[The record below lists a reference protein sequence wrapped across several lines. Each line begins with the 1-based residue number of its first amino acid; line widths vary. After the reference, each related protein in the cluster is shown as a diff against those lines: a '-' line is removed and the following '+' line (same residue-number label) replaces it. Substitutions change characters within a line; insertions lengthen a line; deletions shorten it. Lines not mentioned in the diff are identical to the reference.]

1 MRLKMADHSKIEWTE
16 ASWNPITGC
25 TKISDGCKNCYAERM
40 AIRLQSMGQESYKT
54 GFEFAEH
61 ERLLNL
67 PLQWKKP
74 RKVFV
79 CSMSDLFHDK
89 VTEAFRLEIFDVMR
103 RAHWHIFQ
111 VLTKRSENLVRF
123 AETIDWP
130 NNVWAG
136 VTVESYK
143 YISRMDDLK
152 KVNAP
157 IRFLSIEPLITEM
170 PRMDLN
176 NIHWVIVGGE
186 SGYGARHIEERWVE
200 AIRDQCI
207 EQQVPFFF
215 KQWGGVDKKK
225 KGRYLGDELWEQTPV
240 IEQYQALLSI

>member
-1 MRLKMADHSKIEWTE
+1 MADHSKIEWTE

-40 AIRLQSMGQESYKT
+40 AIRLQSMGQKSYIN
-54 GFEFAEH
+54 GFELTEH
-61 ERLLNL
+61 ERLLEL

-79 CSMSDLFHDK
+79 CSMGDLFHDR
-89 VTEAFRLEIFDVMR
+89 VTDIFRHQIFNVMR

-123 AETIDWP
+123 AETVDWP

-143 YISRMDDLK
+143 YINRMEDLK
-152 KVNAP
+152 KVDASV
-157 IRFLSIEPLITEM
+157 RFLSIEPLITKM
-170 PRMDLN
+170 PQLN
-176 NIHWVIVGGE
+176 LDDIHWVIVGGE
-186 SGYGARHIEERWVE
+186 SGYGARRIEEGWVTD
-200 AIRDQCI
+200 IRDQCLAK
-207 EQQVPFFF
+207 QVPFFF
-215 KQWGGVDKKK
+215 KQWGGVDRVKS
-225 KGRYLGDELWEQTPV
+225 GRLLDNRFWNETPD
-240 IEQYQALLSI
+240 IDIYSPLLSN